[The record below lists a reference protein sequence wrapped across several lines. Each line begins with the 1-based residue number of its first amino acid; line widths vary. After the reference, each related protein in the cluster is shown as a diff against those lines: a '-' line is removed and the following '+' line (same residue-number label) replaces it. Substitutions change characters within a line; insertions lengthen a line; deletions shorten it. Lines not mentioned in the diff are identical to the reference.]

1 MKKNKNKLSSF
12 TLSELLVVLIITTI
26 VIGMAFSVLR
36 LVQREIHAI
45 QTNYDKTSS
54 LVLFEQRLWKEV
66 NQLHDI
72 TYTASNE
79 TLAMVSE
86 TDTVL
91 YSFKGNYVLRNADTI
106 ALKLRPIHFLFEG
119 KTISE
124 GKVDGIYISADEEVK
139 GYELFISKKNDL
151 TYCMNQ

>member
-1 MKKNKNKLSSF
+1 MEQNKNKLPSF
-12 TLSELLVVLIITTI
+12 TLSELLVVLIITAI

-72 TYTASNE
+72 TYSASTE
-79 TLAMVSE
+79 TITMVSE
-86 TDTVL
+86 SDTVL

-106 ALKLRPIHFLFEG
+106 ALKLKPIQFLFEG
-119 KTISE
+119 KTITE
-124 GKVDGIYISADEEVK
+124 GKVDGIYVSADEEVK
-139 GYELFISKKNDL
+139 GYEIFISKKNDL
-151 TYCMNQ
+151 TYSMNQ

>member
-1 MKKNKNKLSSF
+1 MDKTKNRLPSF
-12 TLSELLVVLIITTI
+12 TLSELLIVLILTAI

-36 LVQREIHAI
+36 LVHREIHAI
-45 QTNYDKTSS
+45 QTNYDKTSG

-79 TLAMVSE
+79 TLLMVSE
-86 TDTVL
+86 KDTVL

-106 ALKLRPIHFLFEG
+106 ALKLKPIHFLFEG
-119 KTISE
+119 KTITE
-124 GKVDGIYISADEEVK
+124 GKVDGIYVSADEEVK
-139 GYELFISKKNDL
+139 GYEFFISKKNDL
-151 TYCMNQ
+151 TYSMNQ